1 MLSGAL
7 TRAAGEA
14 PGSYSITQGTIS
26 ANANYTIAFSGNT
39 FVITAAPPPPPP
51 AGLSIAPIPPQMNT
65 DGDEV
70 ELQVVVVGAGSS
82 LPTGLIRSAAA
93 RLSGNENDDDHE
105 LRGTFTISGLNGL
118 RIDNH
123 GIICGHIK
131 AGVTDVTLF
140 HVVVTFT
147 VNGSTATQEILW
159 TVKPAPDRKGR
170 KD

>member
-1 MLSGAL
+1 L

-14 PGSYSITQGTIS
+14 PGSYAITQGTLS
-26 ANANYTIAFSGNT
+26 ANANYAIAFTGNT

-51 AGLSIAPIPPQMNT
+51 PPADLSIAPIPPQTNT

-70 ELQVVVVGAGSS
+70 ELQVVVVGAVHSSPAGVVRTAGTRLAGSES
-82 LPTGLIRSAAA
+82 
-93 RLSGNENDDDHE
+93 DDHE

-118 RIDNH
+118 RIDND
-123 GIICGHIK
+123 GTISGHIK

-159 TVKPAPDRKGR
+159 TVKPAPDRRGR
-170 KD
+170 KG

>member
-1 MLSGAL
+1 MAMS
-7 TRAAGEA
+7 TEA
-14 PGSYSITQGTIS
+14 ERPYLAVCAIYRWATEYLREWIVFHRLQG
-26 ANANYTIAFSGNT
+26 
-39 FVITAAPPPPPP
+39 
-51 AGLSIAPIPPQMNT
+51 
-65 DGDEV
+65 V
-70 ELQVVVVGAGSS
+70 E
-82 LPTGLIRSAAA
+82 RFFMYD
-93 RLSGNENDDDHE
+93 NENDDDHE
-105 LRGTFTISGLNGL
+105 LRGTVTISGLNGL

-123 GIICGHIK
+123 GTICGHIK